1 MFNIKWI
8 GIIKDEDI
16 KKYQKGELN
25 SNVIKINMHKSIIIY
40 IGNYFYNFITQ

>member
-16 KKYQKGELN
+16 QKYQKAN
-25 SNVIKINMHKSIIIY
+25 YIKFKY
-40 IGNYFYNFITQ
+40 YL